1 MLRPTP
7 TCLSL
12 SPQDIS
18 SHLQQIDMY
27 HGLLKQGF
35 KKNDV
40 IRYLRDHQTANSL
53 QRATSDSTESEVECA
68 PSTVD
73 LMLKASPPE
82 KPSSSPHSRASSKD
96 FDKDKDNLLEE
107 FQKTELSPSDISLP
121 TAHRHAPR
129 QSSLLRFAK
138 AVSPSPSVP
147 SDDANTINSLPGVPA
162 RTYRPR
168 TDTYSYVESEFSEAD
183 LEGGVRRLHIGSSLE
198 DTTISSVIS
207 RQRSVSPMRAEAEV
221 FVPQSQ
227 QKLEHKQCQSSQ
239 SGSQVD
245 DTRPG
250 SSPLV
255 SANQLSLIIFQPRR
269 SSLSASGED
278 TSLLAQRFPS
288 SPPSPSS
295 QSQEDSLSALPPPP
309 LTPTPARVL
318 HSALTEPRRHT
329 PQYLDGSSFVVY
341 NDALPSQD
349 QPQTPAEL
357 ARHQI
362 VTEHEAAY
370 TAPVG
375 VMRTPLRLR
384 QSEETEPGEQSPTQR
399 MMGLR
404 ERRAR
409 ELMRSV
415 RAEGLRLERIRRLDR
430 QRLDRDVTE
439 RPTSTVRGIDGEE
452 DFRTNEQDAI
462 QDGPG
467 PALEEE
473 QWRDDLEIDRVGD
486 ENWEG
491 DVAEIG
497 GRTGIRVLSGNANG
511 ARGRGWWNREGDQ
524 T

>member
-1 MLRPTP
+1 MLRPSP
-7 TCLSL
+7 TGLSL

-18 SHLQQIDMY
+18 FHLQQIDMY

-35 KKNDV
+35 KKKDV
-40 IRYLRDHQTANSL
+40 IRYLRDHQDANLL
-53 QRATSDSTESEVECA
+53 QRATSHSIEDEVECA

-82 KPSSSPHSRASSKD
+82 KPSSSPHSRASSEE
-96 FDKDKDNLLEE
+96 FDKDKDTLLED
-107 FQKTELSPSDISLP
+107 FQQTELSPSDISLP

-147 SDDANTINSLPGVPA
+147 SDDANIVTSFPGVPA

-168 TDTYSYVESEFSEAD
+168 TDTYSYIESEFSEAD

-198 DTTISSVIS
+198 DTPISSVIP
-207 RQRSVSPMRAEAEV
+207 RKRSVSPMRAEAEV

-227 QKLEHKQCQSSQ
+227 QRLEHKEHQPSRFGSQ
-239 SGSQVD
+239 SGD
-245 DTRPG
+245 IHPG
-250 SSPLV
+250 SSPLG
-255 SANQLSLIIFQPRR
+255 SATQLPLTIIPPRR
-269 SSLSASGED
+269 SSLSASGDD

-295 QSQEDSLSALPPPP
+295 QNQEDSLSALPPPP
-309 LTPTPARVL
+309 LTPTPAHVL

-341 NDALPSQD
+341 NDAVPSQD

-362 VTEHEAAY
+362 VTEHQAAY

-375 VMRTPLRLR
+375 VIRTPLRLR
-384 QSEETEPGEQSPTQR
+384 QSEEAEPGEQSPTQR

-430 QRLDRDVTE
+430 QRLDRDIGE
-439 RPTSTVRGIDGEE
+439 RPTSAVRGIDGEE
-452 DFRTNEQDAI
+452 DFRTNEQDVLE
-462 QDGPG
+462 DGPG
-467 PALEEE
+467 PALDGE

-491 DVAEIG
+491 DVAELG
-497 GRTGIRVLSGNANG
+497 GRIGIRVLSGNANG

-524 T
+524 V